1 MAVAAQTCARRAQ
14 DLKADQ
20 SRYRDPEAG
29 GATSRQR
36 LAEMKQRGERDAG
49 NDGDSGQWHS
59 ASYMTLSTLRA
70 ADELNRHKGRLLP
83 ERHPEAT
90 VELYH
95 KALSIAEE

>member
-1 MAVAAQTCARRAQ
+1 
-14 DLKADQ
+14 
-20 SRYRDPEAG
+20 
-29 GATSRQR
+29 
-36 LAEMKQRGERDAG
+36 
-49 NDGDSGQWHS
+49 
-59 ASYMTLSTLRA
+59 MTLSTLRA